1 MKRHLLLFFA
11 MLMATLSLSAAT
23 KTWSFEWNKGPKDA
37 GAQGFYN
44 FGTSFVEKSFY
55 EAELNGVTWDIK
67 SDGTM
72 KYAYTATLGQTIGT
86 PTSVSDYTELWTSGI
101 AGKIK
106 AVRVKAQTKSK
117 SKNTADLSV
126 KVNGVEYKCGDK
138 TTAELTSQLAENEFK
153 ATDNGQE
160 GKIVI
165 AIKPTGTGRG
175 TLHIK
180 KIEVDYEEIESS
192 VPAPLFSL
200 ASGSYDETQSVALN
214 VEGAEAGTYAVFYTT
229 DGSNPRVEGGTR
241 KEYTK
246 PISVE
251 YTQQVKAVTKVGN
264 EYSAVTEAN
273 YVIRRSPNLSFYK
286 TAIELTSGDEGFA
299 DLINP
304 FKVSPITY
312 KSSAWDV
319 CSVDKYGA
327 LSSSYVT
334 STQTVT
340 ISAVFAGNDEFKPQ
354 TVTMTVTV
362 KAKAPLATPVLTPE
376 GGTFNAPVT
385 VTAKSDDANTVTLWY
400 STTAT
405 SLDEFENADPTAVN
419 PIVTVV
425 EGNTATINIKKS
437 CTLYVKAMGYNTVSP
452 TVTAQYVIDEPLKA
466 AFSTDRSAKTLMS
479 QNFDTKAIDGW
490 TAENGWSLKNCSF
503 STIDDNDK
511 MSAFCGY
518 KSVDGTSKTAALTS
532 PEFSVAANSKA
543 EFYAYFSGVYLV
555 WGSWKVNIINT
566 ETGASEQVF
575 DAFAWAQNNAYTGP
589 TWNKF
594 SFPLDSYVGK
604 KVKVQIMQQFDG
616 EDLAVDGFAVVQN
629 DPTAAEPINI
639 FEGES
644 IAFHD
649 LSAGAPESVQWT
661 FPGGDITASAETDP
675 VVTYTKAGTYD
686 VTLTVKRGEESNTL
700 KREAFVIVS
709 KKAPTA
715 LIGLPEEGYQSPFVG
730 TFVPL
735 NVPVTFR
742 DLSKDMPT
750 AWEWQFQHADK
761 ETSNEQ
767 NPTVTFVKAGTVSV
781 GLKASNEAGSSVD
794 QLNYAIQAGGAQYV
808 WNIATEENNDLK
820 KIELGF
826 LGNYAGSNWLAL
838 DKFAEKYKAPLADAT
853 VDEVAVYFASTTTV
867 SPDADITLTVNS
879 VTEKGEPGEV
889 LATAS
894 MKASELKYDA
904 ENVVATNFKLDKK
917 VELKKG
923 QEFFVVIGPFP
934 NNSLEV
940 SPYTSDDIAIL
951 CYRRAEGGL
960 ASTWHYAEDQDEST
974 GQGLGT
980 YQWFQNTDGPT
991 SMAVAPI
998 INYGVGTSGIDTI
1011 GADKSSANAPVAI
1024 YTIDGMKVEKPAK
1037 GGIYIMRYADG
1048 SSRKVMM
1055 R

>member
-1 MKRHLLLFFA
+1 MKRHLLLLFA
-11 MLMATLSLSAAT
+11 IIMAALPLSAAT
-23 KTWSFEWNKGPKDA
+23 KTWSFEWNKGTKDA

-44 FGTSFVEKSFY
+44 FGASYVEKTFY

-72 KYAYTATLGQTIGT
+72 KYAYTANLGQAIGVG
-86 PTSVSDYTELWTSGI
+86 SSFSDYTELWTSGI

-106 AVRVKAQTKSK
+106 AVRVKAQTKK
-117 SKNTADLSV
+117 SSTNTADLSV

-138 TTAELTSQLAENEFK
+138 TTAELTGQLAENEFK
-153 ATDNGQE
+153 ATDDGQE

-165 AIKPTGTGRG
+165 AIKPTGTARG
-175 TLHIK
+175 PLYIK
-180 KIEVDYEEIESS
+180 KIEVDYEEIVSS
-192 VPAPLFSL
+192 VPAPLFSV
-200 ASGSYDETQSVALN
+200 ASGSYDEAQSVALN

-229 DGSNPRVEGGTR
+229 DGSNPRIEGGTR
-241 KEYTK
+241 KQYTQ
-246 PISVE
+246 PISID

-264 EYSAVTEAN
+264 EYSSVAEAN
-273 YVIRRSPNLSFYK
+273 YVIRRSPNLSFAQ
-286 TAIELTSGDEGFA
+286 TAIELTTGDDAYA

-312 KSSAWDV
+312 KSSAWNV

-334 STQTVT
+334 TTQTAT
-340 ISAVFAGNDEFKPQ
+340 ISAEYAGNDEFKPQ

-362 KAKAPLATPVLTPE
+362 KAKAPLATPVLTPA

-385 VTAKSDDANTVTLWY
+385 VEAKSDDANTVTLWY

-405 SLDEFENADPTAVN
+405 SIDEFENADPTVVN

-437 CTLYVKAMGYNTVSP
+437 CTLYVKAMGYNTESP
-452 TVTAQYVIDEPLKA
+452 TVTAQYVIDEPLQA
-466 AFSTDRSAKTLMS
+466 MFSTDRSAKTLLR
-479 QNFDTKAIDGW
+479 QNFDTKAIEGW
-490 TAENGWSLKNCSF
+490 EAENGWVLQNCSF

-511 MSAFCGY
+511 MSAFCSY
-518 KSVDGTSKTAALTS
+518 ESIDSSTKTAALTS
-532 PEFSVAANSKA
+532 PEFSVVANSKA

-575 DAFAWAQNNAYTGP
+575 DAFAWAQDNAYTGP
-589 TWNKF
+589 KWNKF
-594 SFPLDSYVGK
+594 SFPLDNYVGK
-604 KVKVQIMQQFDG
+604 KVKVQIMQQFGG
-616 EDLAVDGFAVVQN
+616 EDLAIDGFAVVQ
-629 DPTAAEPINI
+629 DDITASEPINI

-644 IAFHD
+644 IVFHD

-661 FPGGDITASAETDP
+661 FPGGNITASAETDP

-686 VTLTVKRGEESNTL
+686 VTLTVKRGEESNTM
-700 KREAFVIVS
+700 KREAFIIVS

-750 AWEWQFQHADK
+750 AWEWQFQNTDK
-761 ETSNEQ
+761 TTSNEQ
-767 NPTVTFVKAGTVSV
+767 NPTVTFIKKGTVSV

-808 WNIATEENNDLK
+808 WNIAPEENSALEKVN
-820 KIELGF
+820 LGYY
-826 LGNYAGSNWLAL
+826 GNYAGTNWLAL
-838 DKFAEKYKAPLADAT
+838 DKFAEKYRGPLADAK
-853 VDEVAVYFASTTTV
+853 VDEVAVYFASTTTI

-904 ENVVATNFKLDKK
+904 ANIVATNFKLDKS

-934 NNSLEV
+934 NNTLEV
-940 SPYTSDDIAIL
+940 SPYTADDIAIL
-951 CYRRAEGGL
+951 CYRRAAEGL

-980 YQWFQNTDGPT
+980 YQWFQNTDDPT

-998 INYGVGTSGIDTI
+998 INYDFTPSAINSI
-1011 GADKSSANAPVAI
+1011 GADSTGANAPVAI
-1024 YTIDGMKVEKPAK
+1024 YTVNGVKVNTPSQ

-1048 SSRKVMM
+1048 SRRKVMM